1 MALNSGSSPMGPRG
15 RGRAPSRRR
24 RRGPGRRGA
33 RGGHG
38 PNGGR
43 VRAAAPPPQNA
54 LSGIRPP
61 APRET
66 RAAGCLGLS
75 ARPQQRAAAGLPP
88 AVAALDRMP
97 RRSVRLCSLAFA
109 SRALL
114 FIERGGCWL
123 CPQTPPFWPLY
134 DGRGAVSKWD
144 AARRLGGTPRAPGV
158 GGAAI
163 DRRARGCPPA
173 PRRRGR
179 RTCAYVSLS
188 GRGTGVSYAGL
199 LVSLQAASWRISRKP
214 ETHSLPAAFAITHVR
229 RGALHQLLRLV
240 VQFRLPSA
248 LCPSVLPAA
257 KSTDHRS
264 ANSKQKCPTF

>member
-1 MALNSGSSPMGPRG
+1 MVDAC
-15 RGRAPSRRR
+15 ARRR
-24 RRGPGRRGA
+24 LLPK
-33 RGGHG
+33 
-38 PNGGR
+38 
-43 VRAAAPPPQNA
+43 NA
-54 LSGIRPP
+54 LSLDQAYA

-114 FIERGGCWL
+114 FNERGGCWL
-123 CPQTPPFWPLY
+123 CPQTPPFWPQY

-163 DRRARGCPPA
+163 DRRARGCPCASSRQARTPHVCLC
-173 PRRRGR
+173 PSFRG
-179 RTCAYVSLS
+179 VL
-188 GRGTGVSYAGL
+188 RGTGVLYMPGYRLAS
-199 LVSLQAASWRISRKP
+199 VLQAASWRISRKR
-214 ETHSLPAAFAITHVR
+214 ETHSLPAAFAIT
-229 RGALHQLLRLV
+229 
-240 VQFRLPSA
+240 
-248 LCPSVLPAA
+248 
-257 KSTDHRS
+257 
-264 ANSKQKCPTF
+264 

>member
-1 MALNSGSSPMGPRG
+1 MDRMVDAC
-15 RGRAPSRRR
+15 ARRR
-24 RRGPGRRGA
+24 LLPKN
-33 RGGHG
+33 
-38 PNGGR
+38 P
-43 VRAAAPPPQNA
+43 
-54 LSGIRPP
+54 LSLDQAYA

-173 PRRRGR
+173 PMHLQRGR
-179 RTCAYVSLS
+179 RTSAYVFPF
-188 GRGTGVSYAGL
+188 GRCCAGRVFHMLVFGL

-214 ETHSLPAAFAITHVR
+214 ETHSLPAAFAITHVQH
-229 RGALHQLLRLV
+229 GALHQLLRISTAA
-240 VQFRLPSA
+240 RRKRCS
-248 LCPSVLPAA
+248 PAA
-257 KSTDHRS
+257 TD
-264 ANSKQKCPTF
+264 QP

>member
-1 MALNSGSSPMGPRG
+1 MALNSGSSPMESARPRPRCGPAA
-15 RGRAPSRRR
+15 APR
-24 RRGPGRRGA
+24 PGRRGGPWRPWTEWWTRA
-33 RGGHG
+33 R
-38 PNGGR
+38 R
-43 VRAAAPPPQNA
+43 RLLPQNP
-54 LSGIRPP
+54 LVLERPASS

-144 AARRLGGTPRAPGV
+144 AARRPGGRLGRPASAGR
-158 GGAAI
+158 AI
-163 DRRARGCPPA
+163 DRRARGCPLP
-173 PRRRGR
+173 PCICRRGR
-179 RTCAYVSLS
+179 RT
-188 GRGTGVSYAGL
+188 R
-199 LVSLQAASWRISRKP
+199 
-214 ETHSLPAAFAITHVR
+214 
-229 RGALHQLLRLV
+229 
-240 VQFRLPSA
+240 
-248 LCPSVLPAA
+248 
-257 KSTDHRS
+257 
-264 ANSKQKCPTF
+264 